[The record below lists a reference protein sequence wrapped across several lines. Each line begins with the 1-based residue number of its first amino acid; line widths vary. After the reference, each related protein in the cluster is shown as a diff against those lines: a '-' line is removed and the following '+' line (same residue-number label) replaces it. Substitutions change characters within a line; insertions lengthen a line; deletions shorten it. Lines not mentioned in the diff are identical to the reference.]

1 VAYLELKGV
10 SKGFS
15 RLNGNGL
22 AGARTDLSV
31 LHGVN
36 LAVDEGEFVCVIG
49 RSGCGKTTLI
59 SLIAGLLQPDKG
71 DILLDGKPIDGPGP
85 DRGVVFQGYSLLPW
99 MTVFENVYLGV
110 EAVASRLSSVEKR
123 DQTEHFLQLVNL
135 TAAMEKRPKELSG
148 GMRQR
153 VAVARGLAMNPKI
166 LLLDEPFS
174 ALDALTRANLQQELA
189 RIWMETRKTVIMIT
203 NDIEEALLLAD
214 RIYPL
219 TSGPGATLGAAI
231 PVVAPRPRSHRQS
244 VSSDEYRRIRQE
256 VLTFLIGQKN
266 GRKSPSPPMLPSL
279 GAEG

>member
-1 VAYLELKGV
+1 MAYLELKGV

-15 RLNGNGL
+15 RLNGKPQ
-22 AGARTDLSV
+22 AATRADLSV
-31 LHGVN
+31 LRDVN
-36 LAVDEGEFVCVIG
+36 LVVDEGEFVCVIG
-49 RSGCGKTTLI
+49 RSGSGKTTLI
-59 SLIAGLLQPDKG
+59 SLIAGLLKPDGG
-71 DILLDGKPIDGPGP
+71 DILLEGKPIKGPGP

-110 EAVASRLSSVEKR
+110 EAVASRLSSAEKR
-123 DQTEHFLQLVNL
+123 ERTELFLRLVNL

-219 TSGPGATLGAAI
+219 TSGPGATLGDAI
-231 PVVAPRPRSHRQS
+231 PVAVPRPRSHRR
-244 VSSDEYRRIRQE
+244 SDSADDYRRIRQE

-266 GRKSPSPPMLPSL
+266 GHKTPSAPMLPSL
-279 GAEG
+279 GTEG